1 LLGQLKIGIKNGLYA
16 IIAIL
21 CLVMLKLLFRIRV
34 QGRENISKQDEY
46 IAVARHRSYWDP
58 PILTVAIGA
67 FTPVHYISRKGLMHG
82 IPLVTSIIRT
92 FSTIIDRENF
102 SRDDFRRVLAAM
114 KQERVIGLF
123 PEGTT
128 TREQVDAKTGVI
140 HFARLSGK
148 RILPVNIIAKGPFP
162 AKYPFHLPKLT
173 VSIGKSF
180 TIADLQND
188 EFSEVTRAAQ
198 YQQMS
203 EQLMFRVD
211 NA

>member
-1 LLGQLKIGIKNGLYA
+1 MVGQLRIGIKNGLYA
-16 IIAIL
+16 AIA
-21 CLVMLKLLFRIRV
+21 CMCYVVLKGFFRIRV
-34 QGRENISKQDEY
+34 QGRENISKQGEY

-58 PILTVAIGA
+58 PVVTVALGM
-67 FTPVHYISRKGLMHG
+67 FNPVHYISRKGLMRG
-82 IPLVTSIIRT
+82 APVVQSIIRT

-114 KQERVIGLF
+114 KQHQIIGLF

-128 TREQVDAKTGVI
+128 REEVDAKAGVI

-148 RILPVNIIAKGPFP
+148 RILPINISATGPYP
-162 AKYPFHLPKLT
+162 PNYPFQFPQLT

-180 TIADLQND
+180 TVDDLHHDEND
-188 EFSEVTRAAQ
+188 ELTRAEQ

-203 EQLMFRVD
+203 ERLMFRVD

>member
-1 LLGQLKIGIKNGLYA
+1 
-16 IIAIL
+16 
-21 CLVMLKLLFRIRV
+21 
-34 QGRENISKQDEY
+34 
-46 IAVARHRSYWDP
+46 
-58 PILTVAIGA
+58 
-67 FTPVHYISRKGLMHG
+67 MHG

>member
-1 LLGQLKIGIKNGLYA
+1 MLGQLRIGIKKALYA

-21 CLVMLKLLFRIRV
+21 CLVILKIFFRIRI
-34 QGRENISKQDEY
+34 QGRENISERAEY

-58 PILTVAIGA
+58 PVLTVALGA
-67 FTPVHYISRKGLMHG
+67 FNPVHYISRKGLMSG
-82 IPLVTSIIRT
+82 IPLVSSIIRA
-92 FSTIIDRENF
+92 FSTTIDRENF

-114 KQERVIGLF
+114 KQERIIGLF

-128 TREQVDAKTGVI
+128 RERVDAKSGVI

-148 RILPVNIIAKGPFP
+148 RILPVNIIATGPYP
-162 AKYPFHLPKLT
+162 PNYPFQLPQLT
-173 VSIGKSF
+173 VSIGESF
-180 TIADLQND
+180 TVADLHDDAID
-188 EFSEVTRAAQ
+188 ETTRSTQ
-198 YQQMS
+198 YRQMS

>member
-1 LLGQLKIGIKNGLYA
+1 
-16 IIAIL
+16 
-21 CLVMLKLLFRIRV
+21 MLKLLFRIRV

-82 IPLVTSIIRT
+82 IPLVTPIIRT

-114 KQERVIGLF
+114 KQERFIGLF

-128 TREQVDAKTGVI
+128 REQGDAKTGVI

-148 RILPVNIIAKGPFP
+148 RILPVNIIANGPFP
-162 AKYPFHLPKLT
+162 PKYPFHLPKLT

-198 YQQMS
+198 YKQMS